1 MSVLFTDVLLW
12 APEEPSGMTG
22 PTDLLV
28 TGTTIAVVGPTA
40 RAAAPADVRVVDGR
54 GHHIVLPGLVN
65 AHFHS
70 PANHLKGAFPSRPLE
85 TFMLYE
91 SPSDP
96 ALTPTP
102 REAYLRTMLGAL
114 EMLRTGTTSVQD
126 DAFLMPTPD
135 PEVIDAVM
143 QAYADSGIR
152 ASVALDQPELPDVEK
167 LPFLDDIGLD
177 GLGADEA
184 TTRALHAPA
193 PASAAE
199 LLDAYDHLFRT
210 WHGAADGRLT
220 AAVSISAPQRV
231 SPEYFGALDDLS
243 RTHDVPLFAH
253 MLETRTQR
261 ALSHPSSGQPRFAG
275 RSLVRYTADLGLL
288 SDRVNVIHAVWVDDD
303 DLDLIAAAD
312 AVVAHNPVSN
322 LRLGSGVMPFR
333 AMRDRGIRVALGV
346 DEAICDDTVNTWG
359 VVKQAGLIH
368 TVTGDD
374 PDRWPR
380 PAEVLEALW
389 DGGAAAM
396 RRDGRTALGTV
407 GRIAV
412 GAEADLALL
421 DLRAPAFTPFNDLRG
436 QLVYCE
442 SGTSVRMTVVAGTVV
457 AEGGRVTSVDEDAL
471 LAEARE
477 LHAARRPALER
488 TWADADRL
496 RPAYAAV
503 VRRAAATDLGLPDRG
518 IAPAHRTTTNGMT
531 A

>member
-1 MSVLFTDVLLW
+1 MSVLLTDVLVW
-12 APEEPSGMTG
+12 APDQPSGMTG

-28 TGTTIAVVGPTA
+28 TGSEIVAIGREA
-40 RAAAPADVRVVDGR
+40 RQQSPADARVVDGA
-54 GHHIVLPGLVN
+54 GHHVVVPGLIN

-91 SPSDP
+91 SPADP

-135 PEVIDAVM
+135 PDIIDAVM

-152 ASVALDQPELPDVEK
+152 ASVALDQPELPDAEK
-167 LPFLDDIGLD
+167 LPFLDLSDDAIAAEL
-177 GLGADEA
+177 
-184 TTRALHAPA
+184 RAPA
-193 PASAAE
+193 PAAAPE
-199 LLDAYDHLFRT
+199 LLAAYDHLISR
-210 WHGAADGRLT
+210 WHGAEDGRLT

-243 RTHDVPLFAH
+243 REHDLPLFAH
-253 MLETRTQR
+253 MLETRVQR
-261 ALSHPSSGQPRFAG
+261 ALSDPSSGQPRFAG

-288 SDRVNVIHAVWVDDD
+288 TDRVNVIHAVWVDDA
-303 DLDLIAAAD
+303 DLDLIAEAG

-333 AMRDRGIRVALGV
+333 AMRDRGIRIALGV

-368 TVTGDD
+368 TISGLDA
-374 PDRWPR
+374 DRWPT
-380 PAEVLEALW
+380 PAEVLDALW
-389 DGGAAAM
+389 EGGAAAM
-396 RRDGRTALGTV
+396 RRDGTTDRGRI

-412 GAEADLALL
+412 GAQADLVLL
-421 DLRAPAFTPFNDLRG
+421 DLHAPAFTPFNDLRG

-442 SGTSVRMTVVAGTVV
+442 NGGSVRMTLVAGRIV
-457 AEGGRVTSVDEDAL
+457 AEDGRVVSVDEQAL

-477 LHAARRPALER
+477 LHAARRPALEQ
-488 TWADADRL
+488 TWAAADVVY
-496 RPAYAAV
+496 PTYDAV
-503 VRRAAATDLGLPDRG
+503 VRRAARTDVGMDRW
-518 IAPAHRTTTNGMT
+518 ITTNGT
-531 A
+531 NA